1 MFLTKIFQWIIGLFS
16 AMKKAYNKLSVLERK
31 LSLKAS
37 GIIAIINTNL
47 NASPDTIIVLIQ
59 QKFPEVST
67 EMMSAFLTEAGEIA
81 NIFHSNTTLKKKKKI
96 TTLQKYLSE
105 TGNTWV
111 YRSQSLVKAL
121 ITVMLPS
128 TPLEKVTI
136 VLEYIYQ
143 KLVKGKI

>member
-81 NIFHSNTTLKKKKKI
+81 NIFPSNTTLSLYEKI